1 MNKLLVLFYLTLIFS
16 YSYSKDCA
24 ETECSYDGISDEEKT
39 NYVCISEDGEKCV
52 VKPLCEH
59 ATKTEGDTTFKCSDF
74 PVSNADKTC
83 IDNEGA
89 TVCKEEYKCAKVPKP
104 TEGTITCSNYPVSD
118 KTKFVCETDG
128 SEYACKEVPYVCS
141 TVPKSVGT
149 IECSDYALSDENQH
163 THYCTNSNED
173 EETKACKEKKY
184 ECSEVP
190 KIKVETT
197 IKCSDFDVNSVKKEK
212 YVCVENTAS
221 TTNQCME
228 VKLCS
233 KVEESDMASKPECSS
248 FYYDKETSVCQ
259 LNEEE
264 TKCVETYLCS
274 GAPSGAT
281 GECSTF
287 VTSDE
292 KYACVNGES
301 GSAKKCKEEP
311 YCSKVPKPANN
322 EPSIDCSKYQVKQ
335 ENNICIQDLES
346 TTYACKEEIACDKAT
361 NGATN
366 KECAKYPVVNEHK
379 TSYGCVKDSAEGKF
393 CKEEEL
399 CSVKTLTDPTDKECA
414 KYPVS
419 FGNINTHI
427 CVKNTAATGSSC
439 IEQPLCSEV
448 ASADGIVCS
457 NYQVKEENKQTHICV
472 PSKIGDNP
480 CQEMLLCE
488 KNDFSTSDEECRNY
502 PVKTENQSTKR
513 CIKTREKDKSGC
525 IEEQLCAE
533 VPKGDNVDCSLYP
546 VSDNNVATHFCDA
559 IPNPNDKAC
568 QEVQKSTVE
577 CTKAKTG
584 DSDEQCN
591 RYQVS
596 DGKKCVKNTDTT
608 SGATP
613 CIEKEKC
620 ETKTSGATDEICA
633 GLAVEKPGEEICV
646 KNGEKCSLLAYCNY
660 ASGSSDEQ
668 CAKFALK
675 DEKKECKKKE
685 DKNECEE
692 VEKKTEKTEKTE
704 QVLPD
709 TVDKTDIGKTSDET
723 ENSDGNKDTSETTQA
738 ATPNKGNDNR
748 GNLINVA
755 YSLLLINYLVLF

>member
-1 MNKLLVLFYLTLIFS
+1 MNKILVLLYLSLIVS
-16 YSYSKDCA
+16 YSIC
-24 ETECSYDGISDEEKT
+24 TECECDTSKIDDANKD
-39 NYVCISEDGEKCV
+39 NYICLKSGDTCDWVL
-52 VKPLCEH
+52 LCNK
-59 ATKTEGDTTFKCSDF
+59 ATKTEENKETFKCSD
-74 PVSNADKTC
+74 
-83 IDNEGA
+83 
-89 TVCKEEYKCAKVPKP
+89 
-104 TEGTITCSNYPVSD
+104 
-118 KTKFVCETDG
+118 
-128 SEYACKEVPYVCS
+128 YAVAE
-141 TVPKSVGT
+141 
-149 IECSDYALSDENQH
+149 ANQE
-163 THYCTNSNED
+163 THYCGEST
-173 EETKACKEKKY
+173 ETTCKEIPYCTGNTEGDCTSFKVVPSKSETHVCVAAETGSEGETPTPHCQEKY
-184 ECSEVP
+184 LCESVPNGEGEDCGTFIVSKENKLTHSCIALAGGDHKCTEEKYKCKDVP
-190 KIKVETT
+190 KIEGETE
-197 IKCSDFDVNSVKKEK
+197 IKCSDFDVDSEK
-212 YVCVENTAS
+212 TGNYACVENTAS
-221 TTNQCME
+221 TTNQCVE
-228 VKLCS
+228 VKFCS
-233 KVEESDMASKPECSS
+233 KVEESDMTSKPECSS
-248 FYYDKETSVCQ
+248 FYYDKKTSVCH
-259 LNEEE
+259 LNEE
-264 TKCVETYLCS
+264 KNLCVETYLCS
-274 GAPSGAT
+274 EAPSGEA
-281 GECSTF
+281 GECTTF

-292 KYACVNGES
+292 NHVCVNGES

-366 KECAKYPVVNEHK
+366 KECAKYPVVNDHK

-399 CSVKTLTDPTDKECA
+399 CSVKTLTEPTDEECA

-448 ASADGIVCS
+448 ASAEGIVCS

-525 IEEQLCAE
+525 IEEQLCAG

-546 VSDNNVATHFCDA
+546 VSDNNVATHFCDT